1 MKHKV
6 TFINKLRASDK
17 VTICVEV
24 SNDTDTE
31 TVVVQSDDNEED
43 INNAIERAL
52 AKSKIKP
59 KDDSIFFRYLE
70 LIARREKIAI
80 KFKIKNDMSNE
91 FNEFM
96 DRADNPA
103 EKILQERVNNITG
116 ALGLAAIDISS
127 YTNIMAIAMIEELE
141 TLTRSLESNKV

>member
-70 LIARREKIAI
+70 LIARREKVAI